1 MTEKLKDG
9 VPPLLRLWEARPKD
23 FIALLCVIACW
34 YLYQDLRE
42 EFRTR
47 REESRQTAAVLVELT
62 AAIRE
67 HNPRLDHIERQLEA
81 IRDDGAQEGG
91 KNGRMKGEE

>member
-1 MTEKLKDG
+1 MMTDKIKES
-9 VPPLLRLWEARPKD
+9 VPPLLRLWDASPTA
-23 FIALLCVIACW
+23 FIALICVGACW

-47 REESRQTAAVLVELT
+47 REESRQTAAVLVEL
-62 AAIRE
+62 AGAIRE

-81 IRDDGAQEGG
+81 IRYEREDSTDSGKGG
-91 KNGRMKGEE
+91 R

>member
-23 FIALLCVIACW
+23 FIAFLCVGACW

-42 EFRTR
+42 EFRAR

-91 KNGRMKGEE
+91 KIGKMKGEK